1 MSNKLVIEVSGGVV
15 VGVFLKEPIENLE
28 VEIRDFDNEN
38 QGYSEETEEMLSLS
52 DDPEYTQIY

>member
-1 MSNKLVIEVSGGVV
+1 MPNKLVIEISGGVV

-28 VEIRDFDNEN
+28 VEIRDFDNAN
-38 QGYSEETEEMLSLS
+38 QGYSEEPEEMLSLS